1 MSQIERKNT
10 QNAVLFYP
18 DFVYCESCILLTV
31 NSEITSYDFLTLKT
45 SMKSLDLYTFFLVL
59 ITSSVQFSNAKPPK
73 GFEKID
79 QQIVISTMEAQ
90 MKYDVQS
97 FSVKP
102 NAKIKVV
109 FKNPDS
115 LPHNLIFCTPGKK
128 KGGDKGQEVIDA
140 VLKLGDQG
148 VKMGWEPKGH
158 PRILASS
165 GMVQPGKEITFY
177 FKTPK
182 VEGDYPYICTF
193 PGHYQLMNGVMGV
206 TQKANPITNL
216 SYKIYHGEW
225 SKLPDFSELKP
236 KKTGTLANGL
246 FDITRSE
253 IKNNF
258 GFVFQ
263 GKINCINDGKY
274 TFTLSSDD
282 GSILLINDKVVV
294 DNDGIHGIETA
305 KGSIKLNKGKHNI
318 EVRYFERGGGENLT
332 VKWSGPGFNNKA
344 LSKSLPK
351 RGQLVEGMLLEAPK
365 GEAII
370 YRNFIDGAGPRAIG
384 VGYHEGLSLAFD
396 ANNMRLAM
404 IWHGDFIDGARH
416 WIARGQ
422 GFQPPAGNDV
432 TRFPEGLAIAELDSS
447 DSPWP
452 ESEYRTKELAFGG
465 YVLDKMQRPTFKYSR
480 NKVSITDNA
489 IPIADTSEEIP
500 GKIKRLIRFSAKEG
514 PTNLY
519 FRIAEGNFEKKDD
532 SFQNE
537 ELVVRVKGG
546 DVFTHEDELRVPIVF
561 NGKTAQLEIT
571 YSWAE

>member
-1 MSQIERKNT
+1 MKFFNLS
-10 QNAVLFYP
+10 
-18 DFVYCESCILLTV
+18 ILA
-31 NSEITSYDFLTLKT
+31 F
-45 SMKSLDLYTFFLVL
+45 VL
-59 ITSSVQFSNAKPPK
+59 ITTCIQLNAAKPPK
-73 GFEKID
+73 GFEKVD
-79 QQIVISTMEAQ
+79 QSITISTLEAQ
-90 MKYDVQS
+90 MKYDVSS
-97 FSVKP
+97 FSVTP

-128 KGGDKGQEVIDA
+128 KGGDKGQEIIDA
-140 VLKLGDQG
+140 VLKLGDKG
-148 VKMGWEPKGH
+148 VKMDWEPKGH

-165 GMVQPGKEITFY
+165 GMVQPGKEVTFY
-177 FKTPK
+177 IKTPK
-182 VEGDYPYICTF
+182 AEGDYPYICTF

-206 TQKANPITNL
+206 TKKANPITNL

-225 SKLPDFSELKP
+225 SKVPDFSGLEP

-263 GKINCINDGKY
+263 GEIECIKKGKY
-274 TFTLSSDD
+274 SFTLSSDD
-282 GSILLINDKVVV
+282 GSILFINDKVVV

-305 KGSIKLNKGKHNI
+305 KGSIDLNKGKHNI
-318 EVRYFERGGGENLT
+318 EVRYFERGGGESLT
-332 VKWSGPGFNNKA
+332 VSWSGPGFKNKA

-384 VGYHEGLSLAFD
+384 VGYHEGLNLAFD

-432 TRFPEGLAIAELDSS
+432 IRLPEGLAIAELKTEDSA
-447 DSPWP
+447 WP
-452 ESEYRTKELAFGG
+452 ESEYRTKELKFDG

-480 NKVSITDNA
+480 DEISITDK
-489 IPIADTSEEIP
+489 PVPVGSTSEEKP
-500 GKIKRLIRFSAKEG
+500 GVIRRTLKFVGKGNSTDLYLRLAQ
-514 PTNLY
+514 
-519 FRIAEGNFEKKDD
+519 GNFEKDKDTF
-532 SFQNE
+532 SNSEFSLSVE
-537 ELVVRVKGG
+537 GGEAFAEKG
-546 DVFTHEDELRVPIVF
+546 ELRVPIQF
-561 NGKTAQLEIT
+561 NEGKSELKIT